1 MNVQQ
6 WNPDFIE
13 LSPIFK
19 PFLYLQSNFKNQ
31 QSWPEPDDLNKLCAL
46 QSREMLT
53 RSGKP
58 VSFVPQLPGK
68 LDAEQ
73 RYESGIYLT
82 GQVPTRVKNWHDFF
96 NALVWQIFPHAKSA
110 LNQLHYQAQLVELS
124 NQDRN
129 RCKLR
134 DAATLFDE
142 SGVIVACSQAALIQL
157 IRDFE
162 WKELFWRQR
171 KAVLSSMRFFV
182 FGHGLYEKA
191 LNPYAGMTGKAVI
204 FNVPEVFFAQD
215 LPVQLCAI
223 DAMLELY
230 LLQTLSSSSDL
241 VPVPLL
247 GYPGWIGDN
256 DSEVYYENK
265 QYFRDRPKLRQMR

>member
-215 LPVQLCAI
+215 LPAQLCAI

-256 DSEVYYENK
+256 DNELYYENK
-265 QYFRDRPKLRQMR
+265 QYFRDRPKPRHMR

>member
-1 MNVQQ
+1 MQL

-19 PFLYLQSNFKNQ
+19 PFLYLQRYFKNQ
-31 QSWPEPDDLNKLCAL
+31 RSWPGPDDLNKLCAL
-46 QSREMLT
+46 QNLQMLT
-53 RSGKP
+53 RSGKT
-58 VSFVPQLPGK
+58 VRFAPQIPGK
-68 LDAEQ
+68 DVVEQ

-82 GQVPTRVKNWHDFF
+82 GAIPTRTQNWHDFF
-96 NALVWQIFPHAKSA
+96 NALVWQIFPQAKSV

-124 NQDRN
+124 NQVRN

-142 SGVIVACSQAALIQL
+142 SGVIVVCSQAALIQL
-157 IRDFE
+157 IKDFE
-162 WKELFWRQR
+162 WKELFWWQR
-171 KAVLSSMRFFV
+171 KTVLLSMRFFV

-204 FNVPEVFFAQD
+204 FNVPETFFAQD
-215 LPVQLCAI
+215 LPAQLCAI
-223 DAMLELY
+223 DTMLELY
-230 LLQTLSSSSDL
+230 LLQSLSSTSDL

-265 QYFRDRPKLRQMR
+265 QYFRDRPKPRQMK

>member
-1 MNVQQ
+1 MQQ

-19 PFLYLQSNFKNQ
+19 PFLYLQRYFKNQ
-31 QSWPEPDDLNKLCAL
+31 RFWPESDDLNKLCA
-46 QSREMLT
+46 QQNRQMLT
-53 RSGKP
+53 RSGKT
-58 VSFVPQLPGK
+58 VRFVPQIPGK
-68 LDAEQ
+68 DVVEQ

-82 GQVPTRVKNWHDFF
+82 GAIPTRTQNWHDFF
-96 NALVWQIFPHAKSA
+96 NALVWQIFPQAKSV

-124 NQDRN
+124 NQALN
-129 RCKLR
+129 RCELR

-142 SGVIVACSQAALIQL
+142 SGVIVVCSQAALIQL
-157 IRDFE
+157 IKDFE

-171 KAVLSSMRFFV
+171 KAVLLSMRFFV

-191 LNPYAGMTGKAVI
+191 LNPYTGMTGKAII
-204 FNVPEVFFAQD
+204 FNVPEAFFVQD
-215 LPVQLCAI
+215 LPAQLRAI

-230 LLQTLSSSSDL
+230 LLQTLSSTSDL

-265 QYFRDRPKLRQMR
+265 QYFRDRPKSVKKR

>member
-1 MNVQQ
+1 MQQ
-6 WNPDFIE
+6 WNPNFIE

-19 PFLYLQSNFKNQ
+19 PFLYLQGYFKNQ

-46 QSREMLT
+46 QNRQMLT

-58 VSFVPQLPGK
+58 VCFVPQLRGK

-82 GQVPTRVKNWHDFF
+82 GQIPTRVQNWHDFF
-96 NALVWQIFPHAKSA
+96 NALVWQIFPHAKSV

-134 DAATLFDE
+134 DAATLLDE
-142 SGVIVACSQAALIQL
+142 SGVIVVCSQAALIQL
-157 IRDFE
+157 IKDFE
-162 WKELFWRQR
+162 WKELFWLQR

-191 LNPYAGMTGKAVI
+191 LSPYTGMTGKAVI
-204 FNVPEVFFAQD
+204 FNVPETFFAQD
-215 LPVQLCAI
+215 LPAQLCAI
-223 DAMLELY
+223 DVMLELY

-256 DSEVYYENK
+256 DNEVYYENK
-265 QYFRDRPKLRQMR
+265 QYFRDRPKPRQMR

>member
-1 MNVQQ
+1 MQQ

-191 LNPYAGMTGKAVI
+191 LNPYAGMTGKTVI
-204 FNVPEVFFAQD
+204 FNVPEAFFAQD
-215 LPVQLCAI
+215 LPAQLCAI

-230 LLQTLSSSSDL
+230 LLQTLLSSSDL

>member
-1 MNVQQ
+1 MQQ

-19 PFLYLQSNFKNQ
+19 PFLYLQRYFKNQ
-31 QSWPEPDDLNKLCAL
+31 RFWPESDDLNKLCA
-46 QSREMLT
+46 QQNRQMLT
-53 RSGKP
+53 RSGKT
-58 VSFVPQLPGK
+58 VRFVPQIPGK
-68 LDAEQ
+68 DVVEQ

-82 GQVPTRVKNWHDFF
+82 GAIPTRTQNWHDFF
-96 NALVWQIFPHAKSA
+96 NALVWQIFPQAKSV

-124 NQDRN
+124 NQALN
-129 RCKLR
+129 RCELR

-142 SGVIVACSQAALIQL
+142 SGVIVVCSQAALIQL
-157 IRDFE
+157 IKDFE

-171 KAVLSSMRFFV
+171 KAVLLSMRFFV

-191 LNPYAGMTGKAVI
+191 LNPYPGMTGKAVI
-204 FNVPEVFFAQD
+204 FNVPETFFAQD
-215 LPVQLCAI
+215 LPAQLCAI
-223 DAMLELY
+223 DTLLELY
-230 LLQTLSSSSDL
+230 LLQSLSSTSDL

-265 QYFRDRPKLRQMR
+265 QYFRDRPKPRQMK

>member
-1 MNVQQ
+1 MQL

-19 PFLYLQSNFKNQ
+19 PFLYLQRYFKNQ
-31 QSWPEPDDLNKLCAL
+31 RSWPGPDDLNKLCAL
-46 QSREMLT
+46 QNLQMLT
-53 RSGKP
+53 RSGKT
-58 VSFVPQLPGK
+58 VRFAPQIPGK
-68 LDAEQ
+68 DVVEQ

-82 GQVPTRVKNWHDFF
+82 GAIPTRTQNWHDFF
-96 NALVWQIFPHAKSA
+96 NALVWQIFPQAKSV

-124 NQDRN
+124 NQVRN

-142 SGVIVACSQAALIQL
+142 SGVIVVCSQAVLIQL
-157 IRDFE
+157 IKDFE

-171 KAVLSSMRFFV
+171 KKVLLSMRFFV

-204 FNVPEVFFAQD
+204 FNVPETFFAQD
-215 LPVQLCAI
+215 LPAQLCAI
-223 DAMLELY
+223 DTMLELY
-230 LLQTLSSSSDL
+230 LLQSLSSTSDL

-265 QYFRDRPKLRQMR
+265 QYFRDRPKPRQMK

>member
-1 MNVQQ
+1 MQQ

-96 NALVWQIFPHAKSA
+96 NALVWQIFPYAKSA

-215 LPVQLCAI
+215 LPAQLCAI

-256 DSEVYYENK
+256 DNELYYENK
-265 QYFRDRPKLRQMR
+265 QYFRDRPKPRHMR

>member
-6 WNPDFIE
+6 WNPNFIE
-13 LSPIFK
+13 LSPMFK
-19 PFLYLQSNFKNQ
+19 PFLYLQGYFKNQ
-31 QSWPEPDDLNKLCAL
+31 QSWPEPDDLNKLCKA

-58 VSFVPQLPGK
+58 VCFIPQLPGK

-82 GQVPTRVKNWHDFF
+82 GQIPTRVQNWHDFF
-96 NALVWQIFPHAKSA
+96 NALVWQIFPRAKSV

-142 SGVIVACSQAALIQL
+142 SGVIVVCSQAALIQL
-157 IRDFE
+157 IKDFE

-191 LNPYAGMTGKAVI
+191 LNPYTGMAGKAVI
-204 FNVPEVFFAQD
+204 FNVPETFFAQD
-215 LPVQLCAI
+215 LPAQLCAI
-223 DAMLELY
+223 DVMLELY

-256 DSEVYYENK
+256 DNEAYYENK
-265 QYFRDRPKLRQMR
+265 QYFRDRPKPRQ

>member
-13 LSPIFK
+13 LSPIFR

-191 LNPYAGMTGKAVI
+191 LNPYAGMTGKTVI
-204 FNVPEVFFAQD
+204 FNVPEAFFAQD
-215 LPVQLCAI
+215 LPAQLCAI

-265 QYFRDRPKLRQMR
+265 QYFRDRPKPRQMR

>member
-1 MNVQQ
+1 MQQ

-13 LSPIFK
+13 LSPIFRS
-19 PFLYLQSNFKNQ
+19 FLYLQGYFKNQ
-31 QSWPEPDDLNKLCAL
+31 QSWPGPDDLNKLCAL
-46 QSREMLT
+46 QNRQMLT

-58 VSFVPQLPGK
+58 VCFVPQPRGK

-73 RYESGIYLT
+73 RYESKIYLT
-82 GQVPTRVKNWHDFF
+82 GQIPTRVQNWHDFF
-96 NALVWQIFPHAKSA
+96 NALVWQIFPRAKSV

-142 SGVIVACSQAALIQL
+142 SGVIVVCSQAALIQL
-157 IRDFE
+157 IKNFE
-162 WKELFWRQR
+162 WKELFWLQR

-191 LNPYAGMTGKAVI
+191 LSPYTGMTGKAVI
-204 FNVPEVFFAQD
+204 FNVPETFFAQD
-215 LPVQLCAI
+215 LPAQLCAI
-223 DAMLELY
+223 DVMLELC

-247 GYPGWIGDN
+247 GYPDWIGDN
-256 DSEVYYENK
+256 NNEIYYENK
-265 QYFRDRPKLRQMR
+265 QYFRDRPKSRQMR

>member
-19 PFLYLQSNFKNQ
+19 PFLYLQGYFKNQ

-58 VSFVPQLPGK
+58 VCFVPQLPGK

-82 GQVPTRVKNWHDFF
+82 GQIPTRVENWHDFF
-96 NALVWQIFPHAKSA
+96 NALVWQIFPRAKSV

-124 NQDRN
+124 NQEPN

-134 DAATLFDE
+134 DAATLLDE
-142 SGVIVACSQAALIQL
+142 SGVIVVCSQAALIQL
-157 IRDFE
+157 IKDFE

-171 KAVLSSMRFFV
+171 KTVLSSMRFFV

-191 LNPYAGMTGKAVI
+191 LNPYTGMTGKAVI
-204 FNVPEVFFAQD
+204 FNVPETFFAQN
-215 LPVQLCAI
+215 LPAQLCAI

-256 DSEVYYENK
+256 NNEPYYENK
-265 QYFRDRPKLRQMR
+265 QYFRDRPKPRQMR